1 MGIFFPIPAWSVAL
15 LWKSQ
20 CLLHFHE
27 VQCTDPKLLGF
38 PALRN
43 VLQRHTKTLPEL
55 VGRAHTF
62 SKPSKKG
69 FSTLR
74 AKPGLRLLN
83 HFLLIGQKLKYF

>member
-27 VQCTDPKLLGF
+27 VRCTDPKLLGF

-62 SKPSKKG
+62 SKPSKRG

-83 HFLLIGQKLKYF
+83 HFLLI